1 MFIGTKAT
9 PLSRVPRLIVLLVLL
24 SLAAVVTAAC
34 GPEGP
39 EGPQGPQGEP
49 GVPGLSGLPGNPGEP
64 GIQGDSGE
72 PGLPGFPGIQGL
84 PGPQGT
90 VGPSTIAAIVIDP
103 AVGHVTMGEE
113 NQFSVHGAGF
123 NAGDVIYGELLTDN
137 EPIAMLGATTNAN
150 GAFTTT
156 ASLNLERA
164 TSLTTGVYTLFV
176 RDTSGNNATTPMVV
190 SPAPTLEE

>member
-1 MFIGTKAT
+1 MLFGTKAT
-9 PLSRVPRLIVLLVLL
+9 PLSRAPGFIVLLFLL

-64 GIQGDSGE
+64 GIQGEAGV
-72 PGLPGFPGIQGL
+72 PGQPGFSGIQGL
-84 PGPQGT
+84 PGPQGA

-113 NQFSVHGAGF
+113 NHFSVHGAGF
-123 NAGDVIYGELLTDN
+123 NPGDVIYGELGTGE
-137 EPIAMLGATTNAN
+137 EPISLVGATANAN
-150 GAFTTT
+150 GAFTAT
-156 ASLNLERA
+156 ASLNLSRPTA
-164 TSLTTGVYTLFV
+164 LTAGVYTLFV
-176 RDTSGNNATTPMVV
+176 RDTSGNNATVPVV
-190 SPAPTLEE
+190 ISPAPAEA